1 LATDYD
7 ELTIE
12 YEEEGVLVVEELDKV
27 VLQKGVW
34 ASVLFKYRQ
43 LDRKTGEMGPAK
55 AALRRYQKS
64 GGYYRKRDAINLNDK
79 SAKLLVDTLKEW
91 FEI

>member
-27 VLQKGVW
+27 ILQKGTW

-43 LDRKTGEMGPAK
+43 LDRKTGEFGPPK

-64 GGYYRKRDAINLNDK
+64 GGYYRKRDAINLSEK
-79 SAKLLVDTLKEW
+79 SAKILVDTLNDW
-91 FEI
+91 FEL